1 MSKLDHIVIGATSLE
16 EGTAYIENKLKTKLS
31 DIGYHDFMGTHN
43 RVLRISNNIYLE
55 VIAIDPNCKSP
66 NRERWFNLDSS
77 ILQERLKKNPQVI
90 GYVIETYDKT
100 VLKHYF
106 PFFNAKRG
114 VYKWKFAMP
123 MPVKNLLPSIMVD
136 NGVIPSIINWESD
149 KPIKKMKESQFE
161 LEKIEVKILKNQLSF
176 KDLMTSLKQPKEL
189 TYLINKEDTDF
200 ISDYPKL
207 TISIRNTLTNNIIDL

>member
-1 MSKLDHIVIGATSLE
+1 
-16 EGTAYIENKLKTKLS
+16 
-31 DIGYHDFMGTHN
+31 
-43 RVLRISNNIYLE
+43 
-55 VIAIDPNCKSP
+55 
-66 NRERWFNLDSS
+66 
-77 ILQERLKKNPQVI
+77 
-90 GYVIETYDKT
+90 
-100 VLKHYF
+100 
-106 PFFNAKRG
+106 
-114 VYKWKFAMP
+114 MP
-123 MPVKNLLPSIMVD
+123 MPVKNLLPCIMVD